1 MTLKSSLC
9 DYSHAYI
16 LVTGTMAVPNTAAA
30 FADANNFANKVAFKN
45 CSPFTD
51 GISET
56 NITEADNAKYINI
69 EMQMDDLLEYRN
81 NYSKTS
87 GR

>member
-1 MTLKSSLC
+1 
-9 DYSHAYI
+9 
-16 LVTGTMAVPNTAAA
+16 MAVPNTAAA

>member
-30 FADANNFANKVAFKN
+30 FADVNNFANKVTFKS
-45 CSPFTD
+45 CSPFAD

-56 NITEADNAKYINI
+56 KSTEGDNAKCINI

-87 GR
+87 SS